1 MADVASSWI
10 AKEEK
15 EKKDEDEEYTNPITY
30 EIIATSESGARA
42 YNEDR
47 FIVVEVSIIFLFLF
61 FALAFIE
68 LYAY

>member
-68 LYAY
+68 LYVY